1 MPYPGASYRE
11 VNDNLKTAVRTHS
24 GIRFVLRSVED
35 SYLIEDKD
43 TLHKEMGEYPTYLYN
58 RNPFD
63 DLKYLLNKDV
73 IASYCLPMTAR
84 RLLNGEG
91 GVDSFDSYSAAP
103 ETADGQEKA
112 LRELSD
118 YRKEL
123 RGTPGSVPQKE
134 LTAEEAEMVKENV
147 SQNLVSIAKAHP
159 ESKDTASNL
168 YGYLK
173 GTVPGQPLL
182 FSAHL
187 DTVKPGIGK
196 KAVLREDGTI
206 TSDGT
211 TVLGADDVSGLTSI
225 LEALTVIQ
233 EKHLDHPDLEIFIT
247 VSEEPYCEGSRFA
260 EYDRLKAKQGY
271 VLDLDGPVGRAAI
284 AAPSIISLKVEV
296 EGKASHAGFA
306 PEKGINALS
315 IAADALSHIRTG
327 RVYNDITVNFGTIH
341 GGSGRNIVPERITI
355 EGEIRGT
362 EHENALCEAELIRQ
376 IFEKSAKKYGGSIQF
391 TVTEHIHS

>member
-1 MPYPGASYRE
+1 MAEGKRVDRDRVRE
-11 VNDNLKTAVRTHS
+11 EFFRLTA
-24 GIRFVLRSVED
+24 
-35 SYLIEDKD
+35 
-43 TLHKEMGEYPTYLYN
+43 
-58 RNPFD
+58 FD
-63 DLKYLLNKDV
+63 AESFHESK
-73 IASYCLPMTAR
+73 IASYVKRKLIQLGLTVEED
-84 RLLNGEG
+84 G
-91 GVDSFDSYSAAP
+91 AA
-103 ETADGQEKA
+103 AK
-112 LRELSD
+112 
-118 YRKEL
+118 
-123 RGTPGSVPQKE
+123 
-134 LTAEEAEMVKENV
+134 
-147 SQNLVSIAKAHP
+147 IAQAHP

-196 KAVLREDGTI
+196 KAVLQEDGTI

-341 GGSGRNIVPERITI
+341 GGSGRNIVPERITV

-391 TVTEHIHS
+391 TVTEHIHSYFVSENSEVVQRFLKAAGVGLQCAKPECITTYGGSDANRLNEHGIETIVIACAMEKSHSTEEYTVLYELERAAQLTLLLMTDNRL

>member
-1 MPYPGASYRE
+1 MADEKRVDRDRVRE
-11 VNDNLKTAVRTHS
+11 EFFRLTA
-24 GIRFVLRSVED
+24 
-35 SYLIEDKD
+35 
-43 TLHKEMGEYPTYLYN
+43 
-58 RNPFD
+58 FD
-63 DLKYLLNKDV
+63 AESFHESK
-73 IASYCLPMTAR
+73 IASYVKRKLIQLGLTVEED
-84 RLLNGEG
+84 G
-91 GVDSFDSYSAAP
+91 AA
-103 ETADGQEKA
+103 AK
-112 LRELSD
+112 
-118 YRKEL
+118 
-123 RGTPGSVPQKE
+123 
-134 LTAEEAEMVKENV
+134 
-147 SQNLVSIAKAHP
+147 IAKAHP

-391 TVTEHIHS
+391 TVTEHIHSYFVSENSEVVQRFLKAAGLQCAKPECITTYGGSDANRLNEHGIETIVIACAMEKSHSTEEYTVLYELERAAQLTLLLMTDNRL

>member
-1 MPYPGASYRE
+1 MAEGKRVDRDRVRE
-11 VNDNLKTAVRTHS
+11 EFFRLTA
-24 GIRFVLRSVED
+24 
-35 SYLIEDKD
+35 
-43 TLHKEMGEYPTYLYN
+43 
-58 RNPFD
+58 FD
-63 DLKYLLNKDV
+63 AESFHESK
-73 IASYCLPMTAR
+73 IASYVKRKLIQLGLTVEED
-84 RLLNGEG
+84 G
-91 GVDSFDSYSAAP
+91 AA
-103 ETADGQEKA
+103 AK
-112 LRELSD
+112 
-118 YRKEL
+118 
-123 RGTPGSVPQKE
+123 
-134 LTAEEAEMVKENV
+134 
-147 SQNLVSIAKAHP
+147 IAQAHP

-196 KAVLREDGTI
+196 KAVLQEDGTI

-341 GGSGRNIVPERITI
+341 GGSGRNIVPERITV

-391 TVTEHIHS
+391 TVTEHIHSYFVSENSEVVQRFLKAAGVGLQCAKPECITTYGGSDANRLNEHGIETIVIACAMEKSHNTEEYTVLYELERAAQLTLLLMTDNRL